1 MILILIFNVLLKA
14 SNKSNR
20 WQINVFGLNVFSL
33 EGIWIINVFLE
44 KFQKQKGNITYVN
57 GQKRTLLREI
67 VLHTA
72 LGGSRGHLWKRWD
85 NIEKKR
91 QVFCPFLAMIIVK
104 KFVNPSFFSFFFFP
118 FETKQGNIKST
129 PFLSFHMLSSCFF
142 VNLNEG

>member
-85 NIEKKR
+85 NIEKKKEKKKDK
-91 QVFCPFLAMIIVK
+91 FFALFLPWLSWKNLWI
-104 KFVNPSFFSFFFFP
+104 PLFFP